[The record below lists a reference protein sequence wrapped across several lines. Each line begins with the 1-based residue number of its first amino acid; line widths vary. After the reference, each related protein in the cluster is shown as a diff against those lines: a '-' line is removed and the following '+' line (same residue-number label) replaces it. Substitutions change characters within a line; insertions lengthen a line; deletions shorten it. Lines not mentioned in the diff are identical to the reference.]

1 MRQEVAW
8 ESFLYMRRKYPS
20 TSADAIPAPAA
31 ESELDLAALGR
42 ALWARKGAILTVTC
56 IAAVLSFLAV
66 NMITP
71 RYKSEA
77 RVLIENRETPYNKAQ
92 GDREPERERTLLDAE
107 AVQSHVQLALSRDL
121 ARSIIR
127 DLKFASRPEFSSG
140 AGGSVVDVFLGVF
153 GLSRA
158 GAPANDEDKLLE
170 RYFERLAVYQVDR
183 SRVISIEFQS
193 QDPVFAAQV
202 ANAVAEGYLKL
213 QRQAKQDAIKQAGQW
228 LSREIERLRTR
239 VAEAESKVEE
249 FRVKS
254 NLYVGPNNNTLSA
267 MSLGDLNTQL
277 AAARTRKAD
286 AETKAKLIR
295 DILKSGR
302 PVETSEVLNSELIRR
317 LNEQRVT
324 LRAQLAEQSS
334 TLLGQHPR
342 IKELNAQISDLE
354 AQTRIAADK
363 LARSFENDA
372 RLASAQADAILTAL
386 NQQKSMSGNLNAQDV
401 QLRALERDAKSQ
413 RDLLETYLSR
423 YRDTLAR
430 ETPDAVQPDAR
441 VISQAIPSNKV
452 HFPKKLPIIL
462 IVTIGALISMIGFL
476 ATAELLR
483 GEVYRAAVREPEYPE
498 TDVPVAPAMPKPAA
512 AAKPEFSES
521 LRAGALTA
529 QVRNMG
535 RGIVIVTRSGSEA
548 SSELAFDLAREL
560 AEGGARTLFVDLD
573 AETAI
578 SQKTGVRH
586 GIGDLLLGKTSF
598 GEAIERDPASRT
610 HILGIG
616 RVMPDIA
623 AILSADRLAI
633 VLGAVAQS
641 YDHVIVATPS
651 LLRYSYASRLGR
663 FARGTVVVTS
673 EGDTAP
679 GVAAADALGRMGFGN
694 IAVVAVAPESPAP
707 APAPEV
713 AAA

>member
-1 MRQEVAW
+1 
-8 ESFLYMRRKYPS
+8 
-20 TSADAIPAPAA
+20 
-31 ESELDLAALGR
+31 
-42 ALWARKGAILTVTC
+42 
-56 IAAVLSFLAV
+56 
-66 NMITP
+66 
-71 RYKSEA
+71 
-77 RVLIENRETPYNKAQ
+77 
-92 GDREPERERTLLDAE
+92 
-107 AVQSHVQLALSRDL
+107 
-121 ARSIIR
+121 
-127 DLKFASRPEFSSG
+127 
-140 AGGSVVDVFLGVF
+140 
-153 GLSRA
+153 LSRA

-334 TLLGQHPR
+334 TLLSQHPR
-342 IKELNAQISDLE
+342 IKELNAQIADLE

-386 NQQKSMSGNLNAQDV
+386 NQQKRMSGNLNAQDV

-498 TDVPVAPAMPKPAA
+498 TEVPVAPAMPKPAA
-512 AAKPEFSES
+512 VAKPEFSES

-535 RGIVIVTRSGSEA
+535 RGIVIVTRAGSEP

-679 GVAAADALGRMGFGN
+679 GVAAADVLGRMGFGN

>member
-1 MRQEVAW
+1 MPV
-8 ESFLYMRRKYPS
+8 
-20 TSADAIPAPAA
+20 
-31 ESELDLAALGR
+31 
-42 ALWARKGAILTVTC
+42 
-56 IAAVLSFLAV
+56 
-66 NMITP
+66 
-71 RYKSEA
+71 
-77 RVLIENRETPYNKAQ
+77 
-92 GDREPERERTLLDAE
+92 
-107 AVQSHVQLALSRDL
+107 H
-121 ARSIIR
+121 
-127 DLKFASRPEFSSG
+127 
-140 AGGSVVDVFLGVF
+140 
-153 GLSRA
+153 
-158 GAPANDEDKLLE
+158 ANDEDKLLE

-401 QLRALERDAKSQ
+401 QLRALERDAKRS
-413 RDLLETYLSR
+413 
-423 YRDTLAR
+423 
-430 ETPDAVQPDAR
+430 
-441 VISQAIPSNKV
+441 AIFLK
-452 HFPKKLPIIL
+452 PIC
-462 IVTIGALISMIGFL
+462 
-476 ATAELLR
+476 
-483 GEVYRAAVREPEYPE
+483 RAIA
-498 TDVPVAPAMPKPAA
+498 
-512 AAKPEFSES
+512 
-521 LRAGALTA
+521 
-529 QVRNMG
+529 
-535 RGIVIVTRSGSEA
+535 TRSR
-548 SSELAFDLAREL
+548 AR
-560 AEGGARTLFVDLD
+560 R
-573 AETAI
+573 
-578 SQKTGVRH
+578 R
-586 GIGDLLLGKTSF
+586 
-598 GEAIERDPASRT
+598 
-610 HILGIG
+610 
-616 RVMPDIA
+616 MPC
-623 AILSADRLAI
+623 
-633 VLGAVAQS
+633 
-641 YDHVIVATPS
+641 
-651 LLRYSYASRLGR
+651 
-663 FARGTVVVTS
+663 
-673 EGDTAP
+673 
-679 GVAAADALGRMGFGN
+679 
-694 IAVVAVAPESPAP
+694 SPTRA
-707 APAPEV
+707 
-713 AAA
+713 